1 VVRKKRVILWAGI
14 LVLGLVAGLYP
25 VISKKLKTPRVTW
38 YLEAPAGTEIRAASP
53 NGRFFVAG
61 GSNKVYRV
69 KDGETAW
76 TLLPSP
82 FQGGQVLVSDPGTV
96 MLQRARWV
104 GRDLAADWYWFRV
117 GEKGVRI
124 DPKTWYSP
132 QEFLE
137 GSDDWIGVYGD
148 SNEKVGV
155 FDLAG
160 VLKRPIVS
168 PVETLVRAEEDD
180 EGFNLYHGTDTNLRH
195 RGQWA
200 FYPIDFRKR
209 RSFARI
215 GERFEERK
223 TPAFPAIADA
233 ASYDGR
239 WVALDDLTESRVYQ
253 DGVLKERQIYMQP
266 PSGTGLIAI
275 RDLFNQYVLRQPKA
289 NVTWADVVTGF
300 NLDGRRRVGG
310 MRANQTGQGYIQDGA
325 DRFSASDLGIPVKEE
340 ENRPSFEYISADGRR
355 ILGSHA
361 FGKPTYVF
369 AIDR

>member
-1 VVRKKRVILWAGI
+1 VRKKRVILWAAI
-14 LVLGLVAGLYP
+14 LVLGLGAGLFP

-69 KDGETAW
+69 KEGETSW

-82 FQGGQVLVSDPGTV
+82 FQGGQVLVSDLGTV

-124 DPKTWYSP
+124 DPKTRHSP

-137 GSDDWIGVYGD
+137 GADDWIGVYGD
-148 SNEKVGV
+148 SNERVGV
-155 FDLAG
+155 FDLSG
-160 VLKRPIVS
+160 SLKRPIVS
-168 PVETLVRAEEDD
+168 PVGKLVRAEEGN
-180 EGFNLYHGTDTNLRH
+180 EGFNLYHGTNLRH

-200 FYPIDFRKR
+200 YYPIDFRKR

-239 WVALDDLTESRVYQ
+239 WGALDDPTESRVYE
-253 DGVLKERQIYMQP
+253 DGVLTERQIYKQA
-266 PSGTGLIAI
+266 PSGSGLNAI
-275 RDLFNQYVLRQPKA
+275 RDLFNEYVLKQPKA

-310 MRANQTGQGYIQDGA
+310 VRANQTGQGYIQDGE
-325 DRFSASDLGIPVKEE
+325 DRFYASDLGIPVGSG
-340 ENRPSFEYISADGRR
+340 ENFPSFVYISSDGRR
-355 ILGSHA
+355 IVGSDYGA
-361 FGKPTYVF
+361 TGSYVF